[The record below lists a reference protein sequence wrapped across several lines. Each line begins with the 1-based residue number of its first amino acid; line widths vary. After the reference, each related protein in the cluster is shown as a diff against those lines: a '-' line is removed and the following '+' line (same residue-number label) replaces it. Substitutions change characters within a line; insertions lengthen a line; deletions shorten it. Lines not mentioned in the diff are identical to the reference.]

1 MSDSPTLD
9 EFMRHLQASLEE
21 AQSIEDNLER
31 DERTLQLEIAIQESL
46 IFINRYKELVSH
58 GIDPIVLVSSDP
70 DVESPPPATKVQALS
85 LGNSVCKS
93 CGANLDSDLDFCPAC
108 GDIQKES

>member
-21 AQSIEDNLER
+21 AQSIEDNSER

-58 GIDPIVLVSSDP
+58 VIDPLVLVSSDP

>member
-31 DERTLQLEIAIQESL
+31 DDRTLQLEIAIQESL

-58 GIDPIVLVSSDP
+58 GIDPLVLVSSDP

>member
-21 AQSIEDNLER
+21 AQSIEDKLER
-31 DERTLQLEIAIQESL
+31 KERTLQLEIAIQESL
-46 IFINRYKELVSH
+46 IFINRYNELVSH
-58 GIDPIVLVSSDP
+58 GIDPLVLVSSDP

-85 LGNSVCKS
+85 LGNSICKS

-108 GDIQKES
+108 GDIQKDV